1 MERGFFCPKVKY
13 LPAKIDY
20 ISKRDLNLPKGGAHM
35 NDKSIIELFRNR
47 DEQAITELK
56 LKYDRLCCHIAG
68 NILSQREDIEECI
81 NTAYYDIWNRI
92 PPDEPD
98 DLKTYMCRIVK
109 NKAIDRLKYNTA
121 AKRSSQLSVSLDELA
136 ECIPDRQQDDMS
148 AKKLAEVISRFLRT
162 QDERHRKIF
171 VRRYWYGDSL
181 SKIAEYFGMNEKTVA
196 TYLFRT
202 RKKLKEF
209 LKKEGFE
216 HE

>member
-1 MERGFFCPKVKY
+1 
-13 LPAKIDY
+13 
-20 ISKRDLNLPKGGAHM
+20 M
-35 NDKSIIELFRNR
+35 NDKSIIELFRIR
-47 DEQAITELK
+47 DEQAIAELK

-68 NILSQREDIEECI
+68 NILSRREDIEECI
-81 NTAYYDIWNRI
+81 NSAYYDIWNRI

-98 DLKTYMCRIVK
+98 DLKTYLCRIVK

-121 AKRSSQLSVSLDELA
+121 AKRDSQLSVSLDELA
-136 ECIPDRQQDDMS
+136 ECITDRRDDNIS
-148 AKKLAEVISRFLRT
+148 AQELAASISRFLRT
-162 QDERHRKIF
+162 QNERHRKVF

>member
-1 MERGFFCPKVKY
+1 
-13 LPAKIDY
+13 
-20 ISKRDLNLPKGGAHM
+20 M

-68 NILSQREDIEECI
+68 NILSRREDIEECI
-81 NTAYYDIWNRI
+81 NSAYYDIWNRI

-98 DLKTYMCRIVK
+98 DLKTYLCRIVK
-109 NKAIDRLKYNTA
+109 NKSIDRLKYNTA

>member
-1 MERGFFCPKVKY
+1 
-13 LPAKIDY
+13 
-20 ISKRDLNLPKGGAHM
+20 M

-47 DEQAITELK
+47 DEQAIAELK
-56 LKYDRLCCHIAG
+56 LRYDRLCFHIAG
-68 NILSQREDIEECI
+68 NILSQCEDIEECI
-81 NTAYYDIWNRI
+81 NSAYYDIWNKI

-98 DLKTYMCRIVK
+98 DLKTYLCRIVK

-121 AKRSSQLSVSLDELA
+121 AKRNAQLSVSLDELA
-136 ECIPDRQQDDMS
+136 ECIPDRSDDNIS
-148 AKKLAEVISRFLRT
+148 AKQLAAAISRFLRT

-181 SKIAEYFGMNEKTVA
+181 AKIAEYFDMNEKTVA